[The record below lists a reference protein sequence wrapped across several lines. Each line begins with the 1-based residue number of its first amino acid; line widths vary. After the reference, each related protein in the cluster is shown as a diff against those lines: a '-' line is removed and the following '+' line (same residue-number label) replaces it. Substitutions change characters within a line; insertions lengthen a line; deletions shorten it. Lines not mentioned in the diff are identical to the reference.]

1 MITCKMTDA
10 RLADE
15 AIVAD
20 GFVTAIWQR
29 NFDGFTIG
37 IQEDID
43 ILPFVTTCIVF
54 QAECN
59 ERRPYPRLPY
69 RGGVISHVQELQM
82 LADKIGTS
90 KSESGMILAEL
101 DQVLIVLENLRIF
114 LQSQSRWLMLS
125 GDSKEL

>member
-1 MITCKMTDA
+1 MTDA
-10 RLADE
+10 RLADA

-43 ILPFVTTCIVF
+43 ILPIVTTCIVF
-54 QAECN
+54 QGECN

-69 RGGVISHVQELQM
+69 RGGVISHV
-82 LADKIGTS
+82 
-90 KSESGMILAEL
+90 
-101 DQVLIVLENLRIF
+101 
-114 LQSQSRWLMLS
+114 
-125 GDSKEL
+125 

>member
-1 MITCKMTDA
+1 MTDA
-10 RLADE
+10 RLADA

-20 GFVTAIWQR
+20 GFVTAIGQR

-43 ILPFVTTCIVF
+43 ILPFVTTSIVF

-69 RGGVISHVQELQM
+69 REGVISPV
-82 LADKIGTS
+82 
-90 KSESGMILAEL
+90 
-101 DQVLIVLENLRIF
+101 
-114 LQSQSRWLMLS
+114 
-125 GDSKEL
+125 